1 MREYYMLNENNK
13 KTDKAETIKFT
24 RNKLELAYSAHIFDI
39 YNDYLTLPD
48 GKQVVYDYI
57 DHVPGACI
65 LPVDESGRIILVS
78 QYRNSID
85 DITYEVPAG
94 CMDKDESPE
103 QCAVRELQEET
114 GYIANEVEFIT
125 KTVLAI
131 GTSNEQTYIYIGRN
145 LTRGK
150 LHRDNEEFLNVHVL
164 TKEEIMNMIKA
175 GKIVDSKTL
184 IAIYAYFLRI

>member
-1 MREYYMLNENNK
+1 M
-13 KTDKAETIKFT
+13 
-24 RNKLELAYSAHIFDI
+24 
-39 YNDYLTLPD
+39 PD

-65 LPVDESGRIILVS
+65 LPIDEDGRILLVS

-94 CMDKDESPE
+94 CMDKDETPE
-103 QCAVRELQEET
+103 MCAKRELEEET
-114 GYIANEVEFIT
+114 GYIANEIEYVT

-131 GTSNEQTYIYIGRN
+131 GTSNEQTYIYIGKN
-145 LTRGK
+145 LTMGK
-150 LHRDNEEFLNVHVL
+150 LQRDNEEFINIHVL
-164 TKEEIMNMIKA
+164 TKEEVMNMIKE

-184 IAIYAYFLRI
+184 IAIYAYMYKCASKTTV